1 VNRILS
7 VLKKTPSGAP
17 PVWFMR
23 QAGRF
28 LPEYRAL
35 RTKHPFLKMCNEPDL
50 IAETT
55 LLPVHILDV
64 DAAIFF
70 SDILIFLPA
79 LGFGLEF
86 IEGVGP
92 KITKS
97 SDWMQF
103 KVLDPEKQMKN
114 VLGGMR
120 RTRDALPDGKAL
132 IGFAGG
138 PWTILSY
145 LVEGGGSRNFE
156 EVKSL
161 LYAEPDLFIKVLKKM
176 GESVSLFLQAQQA
189 HGAHV
194 VQIFDTW
201 AGQLPYHYFER
212 YYFPILHKIVE
223 EVVRHTPVIYFGLN
237 LTPYYPLLKEL
248 PISCLGLDTPASFA
262 QARAHFGSSFPLQ
275 GNMDPVV
282 LLAGEEAVKS
292 EVQRIKTE
300 AAPNP
305 HIFNLG
311 HGVLPQTPVGRAI
324 TAIRE
329 IRKEG

>member
-1 VNRILS
+1 VNKFLS
-7 VLKKTPSGAP
+7 VLKKTPAQTP

-35 RTKHPFLKMCNEPDL
+35 RAKHPFLEMCGEPDL

-55 LLPVHILDV
+55 LLPVHLLDV

-86 IEGVGP
+86 VEGVGP
-92 KITKS
+92 KITKP

-103 KVLDPEKQMKN
+103 RTLDPERQMMN
-114 VLGGMR
+114 VLAGMR
-120 RTRDALPDGKAL
+120 RTRDALPGDKAL

-161 LYAEPDLFIKVLKKM
+161 LYAEPEIFVKVLKKM
-176 GESVSLFLQAQQA
+176 GECVSNFLQAQQA
-189 HGAHV
+189 HGAHA

-201 AGQLPYHYFER
+201 AGQLPYHHFER
-212 YYFPILHKIVE
+212 YYFPVLYKIVE

-262 QARAHFGSSFPLQ
+262 QARAYFGSGFPLQ
-275 GNMDPVV
+275 GNMDPVA
-282 LLAGEEAVKS
+282 LLAGEEAVKA
-292 EVQRIKTE
+292 EVRRIKAE

-311 HGVLPQTPVGRAI
+311 HGVLPATPVGRAI

-329 IRKEG
+329 IRRSD

>member
-1 VNRILS
+1 MNAFLS
-7 VLKKTPSGAP
+7 VLQRKPQGTP

-35 RTKHPFLKMCNEPDL
+35 RAKHPFLKMCNEPDL

-55 LLPVHILDV
+55 LMPVHLLDV

-86 IEGVGP
+86 VEGEGP
-92 KITKS
+92 KITKP
-97 SDWMQF
+97 SDWTGF
-103 KVLDPEKQMKN
+103 KALDPEKHMKD
-114 VLGGMR
+114 VLEGMR
-120 RTRDALPDGKAL
+120 KTRQALPEGKAL

-156 EVKSL
+156 EMKSL
-161 LYAEPDLFIKVLKKM
+161 LYAEPDLCVKVLKKM

-189 HGAHV
+189 HGAHA

-201 AGQLPYHYFER
+201 AGQLPYPHFER
-212 YYFPILHKIVE
+212 YYFPVLNKIVE
-223 EVVRHTPVIYFGLN
+223 EVVRHTPVIYFGLD

-248 PISCLGLDTPASFA
+248 PISCLGLDTPASFV
-262 QARAHFGSSFPLQ
+262 QARAHFGSGFPLQ

-282 LLAGEEAVKS
+282 LLASEEAVKT
-292 EVQRIKTE
+292 EVRRIKTE

-311 HGVLPQTPVGRAI
+311 HGVLPQTPVGRAL

-329 IRKEG
+329 IRRTD